1 MPFCFQ
7 RLPTKYFCRAFAS
20 WEKHFP
26 GPIFLKNKIL
36 TNNLNII
43 SLHWA
48 WPFNKT
54 TVKIHALCSC
64 CNCSY
69 NPSNIQHSSFM
80 SLCHCCNPFMP
91 CTWFSGPLL
100 KIWLPIS
107 AGAPLPEAI
116 LAPTRTTRPPHQ
128 EALHSCWHILYPT
141 QSSPRAKLWL
151 TAQGKPGASPGP
163 ALPGEHH
170 RPSNSRI
177 FFPASQLRIRLF
189 SQYQAPL
196 PTEWLGQVWKPY
208 SPARGETS
216 KGRCAQLPGF
226 RDRCR
231 RVGGRTAQHA
241 ASK

>member
-128 EALHSCWHILYPT
+128 EALHSCWHIRYPT

-151 TAQGKPGASPGP
+151 TARGKP
-163 ALPGEHH
+163 
-170 RPSNSRI
+170 RPCR
-177 FFPASQLRIRLF
+177 PRR
-189 SQYQAPL
+189 APL
-196 PTEWLGQVWKPY
+196 ALKLAHFLSRLSITY
-208 SPARGETS
+208 SAVFTVSGTPPNWVTRTSVETIFSRARRNIKGALRATS
-216 KGRCAQLPGF
+216 GFQGSLSACGRK
-226 RDRCR
+226 DRAACR
-231 RVGGRTAQHA
+231 
-241 ASK
+241 